1 MLMLARKF
9 ANYRLHKAGMPYFHC
24 GPSRQE
30 KNLIKLDQNGE
41 KVNIK
46 K

>member
-9 ANYRLHKAGMPYFHC
+9 PNYRLHMAGITQNLTQMPYFHC

-30 KNLIKLDQNGE
+30 KF
-41 KVNIK
+41 
-46 K
+46 